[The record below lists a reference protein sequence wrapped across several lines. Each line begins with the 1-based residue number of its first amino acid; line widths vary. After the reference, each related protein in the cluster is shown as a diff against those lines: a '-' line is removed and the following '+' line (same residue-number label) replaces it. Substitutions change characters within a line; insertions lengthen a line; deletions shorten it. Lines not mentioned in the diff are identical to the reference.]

1 MEILTIARRTFLNTK
16 ESSSTKRLRTNDSI
30 RATELRIVDQNDL
43 MIGVVSRD
51 EALRMAQSANLD
63 LVEVSPDAS
72 PPVCKIL
79 DFGKY
84 RYEQGKR
91 ERANKAKSK
100 VAEVKEI
107 RLGRSMK
114 IDTHDIEIR
123 VRQARKFL
131 IDGHKVI
138 IVQNFRGREMSH
150 KSKGQE
156 RLESIAEELSDVSRI
171 ELPPREASRRMS
183 MTLTPDKDRIRRFLD
198 IQKSNKT
205 KSDLSQKSEEDLK
218 TTNQKLDINT
228 EITK

>member
-1 MEILTIARRTFLNTK
+1 
-16 ESSSTKRLRTNDSI
+16 
-30 RATELRIVDQNDL
+30 

-79 DFGKY
+79 DFGKF

-150 KSKGQE
+150 KSRGQE

-205 KSDLSQKSEEDLK
+205 KSQLSENSKQDLK
-218 TTNQKLDINT
+218 TTNEKLDINT
-228 EITK
+228 EISK

>member
-1 MEILTIARRTFLNTK
+1 EN
-16 ESSSTKRLRTNDSI
+16 I
-30 RATELRIVDQNDL
+30 RAPQVRIVDQNDQ
-43 MIGVVSRD
+43 MIGVVNRE
-51 EALRMAQSANLD
+51 EAIKMAQNADLD
-63 LVEVSPDAS
+63 LVEVSPDAT

-114 IDTHDIEIR
+114 IDVHDIQIR

-150 KSKGQE
+150 KDRGQE

-183 MTLTPDKDRIRRFLD
+183 MTLSPDKDRIKRYLELQSSTKEE
-198 IQKSNKT
+198 IKSTENTSK
-205 KSDLSQKSEEDLK
+205 QNEEL
-218 TTNQKLDINT
+218 NINT
-228 EITK
+228 EIQ

>member
-1 MEILTIARRTFLNTK
+1 MEIKIIARRPFLNTQ
-16 ESSSTKRLRTNDSI
+16 ESSSGKRLRTNENI
-30 RATELRIVDQNDL
+30 RAPQVRIVDQNDQ
-43 MIGVVSRD
+43 MIGVVNRE
-51 EALRMAQSANLD
+51 EAIKMAQNADLD
-63 LVEVSPDAS
+63 LVEVSPDAT

-114 IDTHDIEIR
+114 IDVHDIQIR

-150 KSKGQE
+150 KDRGQE

-183 MTLTPDKDRIRRFLD
+183 MTLSPDKDRIKRYLELQSSTKEE
-198 IQKSNKT
+198 IKSTENTSK
-205 KSDLSQKSEEDLK
+205 QNEEL
-218 TTNQKLDINT
+218 NINT
-228 EITK
+228 EIQ